1 MCCCI
6 SPHWNPLKPRSI
18 RICYNAPLLQ
28 TSVPVCPAS
37 VDITSS
43 FLTIQVQTQLLLPS
57 FTSKFRPHPPN
68 MSSYLYFSL
77 QFVLH
82 METII
87 IVEYFINL
95 FNKYVPIAHYVPTL
109 TRCDIPGREKQM
121 SKTSSCHTS
130 LQNSFISYC
139 LKDKCKTLSV
149 GCQKSF
155 SIFIP
160 HTCTPMHTY
169 AHTWMHIQTYTC
181 AHLHIQICTDACT
194 PMYAHRYTRAGI
206 QLYFLTYT
214 CINIHLHTNACIGHI
229 CTYKHTHSYLHLTF

>member
-1 MCCCI
+1 
-6 SPHWNPLKPRSI
+6 
-18 RICYNAPLLQ
+18 
-28 TSVPVCPAS
+28 
-37 VDITSS
+37 
-43 FLTIQVQTQLLLPS
+43 
-57 FTSKFRPHPPN
+57 

-160 HTCTPMHTY
+160 HTCTPMHIHGCTY
-169 AHTWMHIQTYTC
+169 KHI
-181 AHLHIQICTDACT
+181 HV
-194 PMYAHRYTRAGI
+194 
-206 QLYFLTYT
+206 
-214 CINIHLHTNACIGHI
+214 HI
-229 CTYKHTHSYLHLTF
+229 CTYKYALMRVHPCMHIGTHVQVYNYTFSHTHA